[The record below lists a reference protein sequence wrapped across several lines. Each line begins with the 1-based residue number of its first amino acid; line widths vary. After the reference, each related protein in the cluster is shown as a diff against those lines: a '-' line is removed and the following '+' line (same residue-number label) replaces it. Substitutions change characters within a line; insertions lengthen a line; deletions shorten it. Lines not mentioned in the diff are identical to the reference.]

1 MEYKQEVIIK
11 NIDTLDV
18 IRSFHNHNF
27 IEFLIL
33 LQPVKINSWK
43 GIDTGQKA
51 SFSFWF
57 FGWRQMSVVHE
68 NYKVSRGYLQFE
80 DIGDKLPFG
89 ILNWKHK
96 HIIKAHKEGALIIDE
111 VWFEKD
117 SKFLTIMLAP
127 LMLFPI
133 FIRKLTYRIWFYLL
147 EGKHWTSFRRI
158 QNDKALFN

>member
-1 MEYKQEVIIK
+1 
-11 NIDTLDV
+11 
-18 IRSFHNHNF
+18 
-27 IEFLIL
+27 
-33 LQPVKINSWK
+33 
-43 GIDTGQKA
+43 
-51 SFSFWF
+51 
-57 FGWRQMSVVHE
+57 MSVVHE

-127 LMLFPI
+127 LMLFPV

-147 EGKHWTSFRRI
+147 EGKYWTSFRRI